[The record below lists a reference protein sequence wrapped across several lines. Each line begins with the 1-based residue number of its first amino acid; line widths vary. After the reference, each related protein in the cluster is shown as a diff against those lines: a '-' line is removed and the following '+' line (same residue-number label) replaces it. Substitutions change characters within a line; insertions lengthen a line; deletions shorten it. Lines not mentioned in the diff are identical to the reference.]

1 MISEKE
7 TGFHLI
13 FQSFLTGKKC
23 ALYMSKYGSEKLWT
37 FFCDNLSF
45 VMIIMRKKALCQLA
59 TSYLKGKNFEVL
71 KLIPFSFLQSK
82 LATLFSSPDDSEKQ
96 PF

>member
-1 MISEKE
+1 
-7 TGFHLI
+7 
-13 FQSFLTGKKC
+13 
-23 ALYMSKYGSEKLWT
+23 MSKYGSEKLWT

-45 VMIIMRKKALCQLA
+45 VIINDMRKKALCQLA
-59 TSYLKGKNFEVL
+59 TSYLKGKKFEVL

-82 LATLFSSPDDSEKQ
+82 LATLFSSPDDLEKQ